1 MAGSLNKVMLI
12 GNVGADPEIRDLD
25 ANRSVANLRIATSNS
40 WTDKQTGEK
49 KEQTHWHSIVVWV
62 DGLVG
67 IIEKYVK
74 KGSRIYVEGELQ
86 TRKWQDKDGNDR
98 YSTEVVLTGFDAKLL
113 LLDKREGGGERDPN
127 GNADRPGNQS
137 GGGYADQS
145 GGGRQAQQ
153 RQQRGEQQG
162 RNPDET
168 RSFSRD
174 LDDEIPF

>member
-49 KEQTHWHSIVVWV
+49 KEQTHWHSVVVWV

-86 TRKWQDKDGNDR
+86 TRKWQDQEGKDR

-127 GNADRPGNQS
+127 GNADRPGNN
-137 GGGYADQS
+137 GGSYGEQS
-145 GGGRQAQQ
+145 GGGRQSQQ
-153 RQQRGEQQG
+153 RQQRGEQQQQQQQSQG
-162 RNPDET
+162 GG
-168 RSFSRD
+168 FSRD